1 MSQFIE
7 SIRVEFGA
15 LMSLDHHQQRINNT
29 LTHFNANHHI
39 DLKQLVCSPEFSNI
53 AVVKCR
59 VLYDLYEILSTEFIP
74 YAIKSISSI
83 NIVGINGNEY
93 SFKYADRKWINDLL
107 ASSGTDEIIMH
118 DQYLIKDASYANLAF
133 YDGHN
138 WVTPAQPLLKGTRRE
153 QLIKSN
159 IIIPQDIYVDQLH
172 LYKQVKF
179 INAMM
184 NWQESPSLDINNLSL
199 KLKF

>member
-15 LMSLDHHQQRINNT
+15 LMSLDYHQQRINNT
-29 LTHFNANHHI
+29 LTHFNAQHHI
-39 DLKQLVCSPEFSNI
+39 NLKQLVCPPEFSNT

-59 VLYDLYEILSTEFIP
+59 VLYDLNQILGIEFIP
-74 YAIKSISSI
+74 YTIKSISS
-83 NIVGINGNEY
+83 VSFVSVNGKEY
-93 SFKYADRKWINDLL
+93 SFKYADRKWINDMVAL
-107 ASSGTDEIIMH
+107 SGTDEIIMH
-118 DQYLIKDASYANLAF
+118 DQHLIKDASYANLAF
-133 YDGHN
+133 YDGHK

-153 QLIKSN
+153 QLINSN
-159 IIIPQDIYVDQLH
+159 IIVPHDIYINQLH

-184 NWQESPSLDINNLSL
+184 TWQESPSLGINNLSL
-199 KLKF
+199 DIEL